1 VVAKPGRTDN
11 CGIALAFS
19 GVLKWSRRTGIA
31 FVIVGFTVL
40 VTLSALVAW
49 APSVG
54 ISVAATSAAPK
65 VLTIRRRVFTP
76 PR

>member
-1 VVAKPGRTDN
+1 M
-11 CGIALAFS
+11 
-19 GVLKWSRRTGIA
+19 
-31 FVIVGFTVL
+31 VGFTVL

-54 ISVAATSAAPK
+54 ISVAATIAAAK
-65 VLTIRRRVFTP
+65 VLTIRRRVFTS